1 MGNFLGWLA
10 RMSDALATPDPN
22 TGQSPLDSIRGALA
36 VVGAAAHN
44 PAGLEA
50 LQEQRQ
56 SQQAAKDYNL
66 RQQQV
71 QNQLILARQ
80 NAVREQAVADA
91 QVKHLNAQT
100 DQITNPQEKPG
111 EIWKMSDAVDP
122 ATGNLLMYEEH
133 SGQTKVTNFKPKAPT
148 NPSEQPLGADRVSQ
162 LNSALQQR
170 FNVLNPGKPLPAA
183 YQLAPNASEG
193 DYSRI
198 AAALGGAE
206 SAAGTQAQR
215 AFTQQQAEQNRQ
227 DKLNKPTADE
237 QRRADLAENL
247 NENLNALEDIVN
259 RRPELFG
266 AVNGRVTQLRGFLG
280 SDDSD
285 VAALQTIQHQLG
297 MAQISAHGMR
307 SSHGIEGAS
316 NSILNSFKNG
326 PDAVKSSIKAAR
338 NSVQTFTND
347 LANKGGAAPSGGTK
361 TADPLNIR

>member
-22 TGQSPLDSIRGALA
+22 TGQSPLDSIQGALA

-71 QNQLILARQ
+71 QNQSILARQ

-170 FNVLNPGKPLPAA
+170 FNVLILANRCPPRINLLQMPARVITVGLQLPLA
-183 YQLAPNASEG
+183 APNPPLARKRNALLRNNRR
-193 DYSRI
+193 SRI
-198 AAALGGAE
+198 VRT
-206 SAAGTQAQR
+206 S
-215 AFTQQQAEQNRQ
+215 
-227 DKLNKPTADE
+227 
-237 QRRADLAENL
+237 
-247 NENLNALEDIVN
+247 
-259 RRPELFG
+259 
-266 AVNGRVTQLRGFLG
+266 
-280 SDDSD
+280 
-285 VAALQTIQHQLG
+285 
-297 MAQISAHGMR
+297 
-307 SSHGIEGAS
+307 
-316 NSILNSFKNG
+316 
-326 PDAVKSSIKAAR
+326 
-338 NSVQTFTND
+338 
-347 LANKGGAAPSGGTK
+347 
-361 TADPLNIR
+361 